1 MPDITGCAVAP
12 ALCFNINDALLQF
25 INVLMILTLFNFTR
39 WSTVLDRRCI
49 TRLPRINSAEYLTL

>member
-1 MPDITGCAVAP
+1 MAASTMFYLLTVPDI
-12 ALCFNINDALLQF
+12 NINDALLQF